1 MLFNSSLFL
10 GFFAGVY
17 AVHLA
22 LWRRRRLQNAWLLL
36 ASYVFYAA
44 WDWRFLGLIG
54 LSTAVDY
61 WVGLRL
67 DASRDEGIRR
77 RWVVTS
83 VVVNLGILGT
93 CKYLGFFAESLAGL
107 ARLAGIELGPV
118 TLHFVLPV
126 GISFYTFQS
135 MSYSIDVYRRT
146 IPACRRPLDFA
157 LFVAF
162 FPQLVAGPIER
173 AARLLPQIAGPRR
186 IDAGAVQTGLF
197 LLVFGFFKKLVV
209 ADNAGRLADLIFG
222 NAGSFDSLDLTLGVL
237 AFGVQIYGDF
247 SGYSDIARGLAKL
260 LGFDL
265 MVNFRLP
272 WFAGSPAEFWRR
284 WHISLS
290 EWLRDYLYIPL
301 GGSRRGAGRTLRN
314 LALTMILGGLWHG
327 AAWTFVLWGVYQGAL
342 LVAQRVLFGEREL
355 PARGLPRLA
364 GMLATFALMQTG
376 WLIFRADSLGQLG
389 YFLGNMGVSP
399 SGLSARFAWDLFV
412 VSAPLLAIQT
422 WQHLS
427 GHLLAPLRTPLGVRI
442 AVHSFL
448 LVAIAVLGVRE
459 ASEFLY
465 FQF

>member
-1 MLFNSSLFL
+1 MLFNSTLFL
-10 GFFAGVY
+10 AFFSAVY
-17 AVHLA
+17 ALHL
-22 LWRRRRLQNAWLLL
+22 LLQRHTRLQNVWLLL
-36 ASYVFYAA
+36 ASYLFYAA
-44 WDWRFLGLIG
+44 WDWRFLGLIA

-61 WVGLRL
+61 LAGLRMSATA
-67 DASRDEGIRR
+67 DAAARR

-83 VVVNLGILGT
+83 VGVNLGILAT
-93 CKYLGFFAESLAGL
+93 CKYLDFFAESLAGL
-107 ARLAGIELGPV
+107 AGLAGLELGTV

-135 MSYSIDVYRRT
+135 MSYSIDVYRRRT
-146 IPACRRPLDFA
+146 EACTSALDFA

-173 AARLLPQIAGPRR
+173 ASRLLPQIVGPRR
-186 IDAGAVQTGLF
+186 IDADAVQTGIF
-197 LLVFGFFKKLVV
+197 LIVWGLFKKVVV

-222 NAGSFDSLDLTLGVL
+222 NHTSFGSLDLTIGVL
-237 AFGVQIYGDF
+237 AFSVQIYGDF

-272 WFAGSPAEFWRR
+272 WFARSPADFWRR

-301 GGSRRGAGRTLRN
+301 GGSRWGSGRTLRN

-327 AAWTFVLWGVYQGAL
+327 AAWTFVLWGAYQGVL
-342 LVAQRVLFGEREL
+342 LVAQRLLEGGRE
-355 PARGLPRLA
+355 PSRRGLAIL
-364 GMLATFALMQTG
+364 GQTLLTFVLMQLG
-376 WLIFRADSLGQLG
+376 WLIFRAESLEQLA
-389 YFLGNMGVSP
+389 YFLQNLGFAP
-399 SGLSARFAWDLFV
+399 SSLSARFAWDLLFV
-412 VSAPLLAIQT
+412 SWPLLAVQL
-422 WQHLS
+422 WQHHS
-427 GHLLAPLRTPLGVRI
+427 GQLLAPLRTPLGVRV

-448 LVAIAVLGVRE
+448 LAAIVVLGVRE
-459 ASEFLY
+459 ATEFLY

>member
-10 GFFAGVY
+10 GFFAAVY
-17 AVHLA
+17 AIHL
-22 LWRRRRLQNAWLLL
+22 LLQRRTRLQNGWLLL
-36 ASYVFYAA
+36 ASYLFYGA

-61 WVGLRL
+61 LAGLRMAATE
-67 DASRDEGIRR
+67 DDVARR
-77 RWVVTS
+77 RWVTTS
-83 VVVNLGILGT
+83 VAVNLGILAT
-93 CKYLGFFAESLAGL
+93 CKYLGFFAESLADL
-107 ARLAGIELGPV
+107 ARLAGIELGTL

-135 MSYSIDVYRRT
+135 MSYSIDVYRRK
-146 IPACRRPLDFA
+146 IPACTSGLDFA

-186 IDAGAVQTGLF
+186 IDASAVQTGLF
-197 LLVFGFFKKLVV
+197 LVVWGFFKKLVV

-222 NAGSFDSLDLTLGVL
+222 NATSFDSLDLTIGVL

-265 MVNFRLP
+265 IVNFRLP
-272 WFAGSPAEFWRR
+272 WLARSPAEFWRR

-301 GGSRRGAGRTLRN
+301 GGNRNGSARTLRN

-327 AAWTFVLWGVYQGAL
+327 AAWTFVLWGVYQGVL
-342 LVAQRVLFGEREL
+342 LVAQRALLGDRGA
-355 PARGLPRLA
+355 PARGLPAL
-364 GMLATFALMQTG
+364 GGTLLTFAVMQLG
-376 WLIFRADSLGQLG
+376 WLIFRADSIEQLA
-389 YFLGNMGVSP
+389 YFLGNMGLSP
-399 SGLSARFAWDLFV
+399 STLSARFAWDLLV
-412 VSAPLLAIQT
+412 VTAPLLAIQL
-422 WQHLS
+422 WQHRT
-427 GHLLAPLRTPLGVRI
+427 GQLLAPLRTPLAVRI

-448 LVAIAVLGVRE
+448 LIAIAILGVRE